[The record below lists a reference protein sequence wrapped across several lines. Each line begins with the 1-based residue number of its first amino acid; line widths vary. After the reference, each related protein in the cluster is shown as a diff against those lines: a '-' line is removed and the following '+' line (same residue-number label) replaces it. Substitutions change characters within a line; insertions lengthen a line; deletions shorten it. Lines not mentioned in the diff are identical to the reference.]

1 MTRRIHPTAVIEPGA
16 ELAADVTVGPHAVI
30 GAGATI
36 GAGTHVRAN
45 AVIHGCCRI
54 GRENDIH
61 PGAVIGGEPQDLKYR
76 GEPTCVE
83 IGDNNIIREC
93 VTVNAGTEGGGG
105 RTRIGSRNLVM
116 AYVHLAHDC
125 DIGDDCILTNGA
137 QLAGHIRVEDRAII
151 SGMVAIHHFV
161 TIGSLSFVAGLSA
174 VRSDV
179 PPFMIAEGNPARV
192 RKLNV
197 EGLRRRGMD
206 GEVTRALKE
215 AFRLLYRSEMSRAE
229 ALAELGKMEIA
240 SLPAVRTLLEHY
252 RASEAGFQGRALEAH
267 RTDRCRNNGNGNGN
281 GSDGG
286 APVAAA
292 ASKSAPA

>member
-1 MTRRIHPTAVIEPGA
+1 MARRIHPTAVIEPGA
-16 ELAADVTVGPHAVI
+16 ELAADVEVGPHAFIRSGAVI
-30 GAGATI
+30 GPGTRIRAG
-36 GAGTHVRAN
+36 
-45 AVIHGCCRI
+45 VIVEGCCRL
-54 GRENDIH
+54 GRGNDIH

-83 IGDNNIIREC
+83 IGDDNTIREC
-93 VTVNAGTEGGGG
+93 VTINAGTEGGGG
-105 RTRIGSRNLVM
+105 RTRIGNRNLIM

-125 DIGDDCILTNGA
+125 AIGNDCILTNGA
-137 QLAGHIRVEDRAII
+137 QLAGHITVEDMAIV

-161 TIGSLSFVAGLSA
+161 TIGSLSFIAGLSA

-197 EGLRRRGMD
+197 EGLRRRGLG

-215 AFRLLYRSEMSRAE
+215 AYRVVYRSDLSRAE
-229 ALAELGKMEIA
+229 ALDRLEAMKIA
-240 SLPAVRTLLEHY
+240 SLPAVRSLLEHY
-252 RASEAGFQGRALEAH
+252 RASEAGFQGRALEAY
-267 RTDRCRNNGNGNGN
+267 RTDRCRSNGNGTTPDADVPAKAGT
-281 GSDGG
+281 G
-286 APVAAA
+286 